1 MILPPCLYFCGE
13 IMIAS
18 LLILQKARLFSVHR
32 IASKCSILVHG
43 VAQHKVFIIICCS
56 CHSVCDNF
64 YILVLDQFQDSHFH
78 HHLSVD
84 VCVPDHL
91 QTSQMQSYSNI
102 NTVCSHLAKLLK
114 VDLSIVVLV
123 VEENSF
129 VHDLKKISH

>member
-43 VAQHKVFIIICCS
+43 VAQHKVFIIICS

-91 QTSQMQSYSNI
+91 
-102 NTVCSHLAKLLK
+102 AKLLK

-129 VHDLKKISH
+129 VHDLLQLGVLQVVAHHHLQHLEQLTI